1 MGLTWLIRHFE
12 NQNIS
17 RKRLGELEM
26 LISRNG
32 RNLKI
37 HQKIKDRYLFILFV
51 DLFLDFLQIRFTG
64 LFSHFRC
71 QPSLLRCWMEEKIQ
85 GPD

>member
-1 MGLTWLIRHFE
+1 MTVQDCLTKTQTQGFTWLIQHFE
-12 NQNIS
+12 NQNKS

-37 HQKIKDRYLFILFV
+37 LQKIKFILFV

-64 LFSHFRC
+64 LFSHF
-71 QPSLLRCWMEEKIQ
+71 
-85 GPD
+85 